1 MYYAQNRPYEV
12 AQEVFG
18 MAAIDRVR
26 RVTRRF
32 GVDVVRYRAVPPDFA
47 RDEAALVRLVRPFT
61 MTSPERIYA
70 LVHAVRWLI
79 DERVAGAF
87 VECGVW
93 RGGSMMAVAKAL
105 REAGVDDRELY
116 LFDTFEGMTAPTAA
130 DRDFR
135 GRQAEVTFQRTR
147 RGTNSSDWCRAG
159 LAEVQANLARTKYPP
174 HRLHYV
180 KGSVEETV
188 PDAAPDRIA
197 LLRLDTD
204 WYESTKHELV
214 HLWPR
219 LAPGGICIID
229 DYGHWKGSRQA
240 VDEYLAEH
248 GIRVLMHRLDHTGR
262 LIVKGA

>member
-1 MYYAQNRPYEV
+1 LAREV
-12 AQEVFG
+12 RGV
-18 MAAIDRVR
+18 AAVDLVR

-32 GVDVVRYRAVPPDFA
+32 GVDVIRHRTVPPDFTP
-47 RDEAALVRLVRPFT
+47 DEAALVRVVRRFT
-61 MTSPERIYA
+61 MTSPERILA
-70 LVHAVRWLI
+70 LVHAVRWLV
-79 DERVAGAF
+79 DARVAGAF

-93 RGGSMMAVAKAL
+93 RGGSMMAVANAL
-105 REAGVDDRELY
+105 TEAGVDDRELY
-116 LFDTFEGMTAPTAA
+116 LFDTFEGMTAPSAA

-135 GRQAEVTFQRTR
+135 GRQAAVTFRRTS
-147 RGTNSSDWCRAG
+147 RGGNSSDWCRAN
-159 LAEVQANLARTKYPP
+159 LAEVQANLARTGYPP

-188 PDAAPDRIA
+188 PDAAPDQVA

-204 WYESTKHELV
+204 WYQSTKHELV

-219 LAPGGICIID
+219 LVPGGVCIID

-240 VDEYLAEH
+240 VDEYLAEQ

-262 LIVKGA
+262 LIVKPER